1 MNDDKPIKYKIDFI
15 KTKFESEGDLPLGK
29 TFIMS
34 DMITVGAS
42 ALDKKVDVSDG
53 NNTNKTSSS
62 KECMLCHYWYFKN
75 VGFKFEPHV

>member
-1 MNDDKPIKYKIDFI
+1 
-15 KTKFESEGDLPLGK
+15 
-29 TFIMS
+29 MS

-75 VGFKFEPHV
+75 IGFKFEPHV